1 VIAYIGRRL
10 AQSVAVVLGVTII
23 VFVLVHLLPGGPAR
37 AMLGSRASQQQ
48 IYAFIVANGYN
59 KPLFVQYADYI
70 DRLLHGNLGYSYHY
84 NQTVVSLLDQYL
96 PKSALLVGLSYAVAL
111 AVAIPVGLL
120 QALRRNRPTDYVLT
134 GIAFVGY
141 SMPAFWLG
149 ILLVLFFAVDL
160 HALPPEGPQGATVAA
175 VLHQPSALVL
185 PVLTLAVINIAMFS
199 RFMRSS
205 AIETKVQDYIR
216 TARAKGA
223 SNRVVVFRH
232 MLRNSLIPIITL
244 VGLSLPATLSG
255 AVITESVFNY
265 PGMGLLFWNAAV
277 THDLPVM
284 LGFTIVVA
292 TATVAGSLLADVL
305 YAVADPRIR
314 YQ

>member
-1 VIAYIGRRL
+1 MIGYIGRRL
-10 AQSVAVVLGVTII
+10 AQSVVVVFGVTII

-37 AMLGSRASQQQ
+37 ALLGSRASPQQ
-48 IYAFIVANGYN
+48 IYAFMVTNGYN
-59 KPLFVQYADYI
+59 KPIFIQYADYI
-70 DRLLHGNLGYSYHY
+70 SRLLHGNLGYSYHY
-84 NQTVVSLLDQYL
+84 NQTVGSLLGQYL

-111 AVAIPVGLL
+111 VVGIPVGLL

-149 ILLVLFFAVDL
+149 ILLVLFFAVYL
-160 HALPPEGPQGATVAA
+160 HVLPPEGPQGATVAA

-185 PVLTLAVINIAMFS
+185 PVATLAIINIAMFS

-205 AIETKVQDYIR
+205 AIETMVQDYIR

-232 MLRNSLIPIITL
+232 MLRNSVIPVITL

-265 PGMGLLFWNAAV
+265 PGMGLLFWNAAI
-277 THDLPVM
+277 THDVPVM

-292 TATVAGSLLADVL
+292 TATVLGSLLADVL

-314 YQ
+314 YR